1 MPPGERE
8 ALGAWESL
16 NHECSKVSTEPP
28 HQHLIRELPKLGMQ
42 LTPAASFLLASLR
55 VRGFLA
61 RDQPE
66 DGWEAVGG
74 RCWRC

>member
-1 MPPGERE
+1 MSVARFLPI
-8 ALGAWESL
+8 
-16 NHECSKVSTEPP
+16 PP
-28 HQHLIRELPKLGMQ
+28 HQHLIRELPKLDMQ
-42 LTPAASFLLASLR
+42 LAPAASFLLASLQ

-74 RCWRC
+74 RCWPLLKSTAVGRQGGR